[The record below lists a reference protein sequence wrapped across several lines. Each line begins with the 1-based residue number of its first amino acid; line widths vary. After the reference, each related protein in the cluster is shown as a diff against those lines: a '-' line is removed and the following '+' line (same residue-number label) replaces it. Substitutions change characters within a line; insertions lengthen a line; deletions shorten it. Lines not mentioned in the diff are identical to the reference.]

1 MVDLLSARLGAER
14 SGAVRFKVL
23 RALGTLS
30 AGSSAKK
37 GERLKF
43 DKALFEQE
51 VRKNLIEH
59 FRLKGLVAALERET
73 EGRSVSDTDVGG
85 ALRSLLEDKI
95 QQSLER
101 VFRALQ
107 IAHRNED
114 LLSVHRAVV
123 RGDKRARGNALEF
136 LDALPITSRETRE
149 LLKLVADDLYVVET
163 LRRAQAAIEDDAA
176 EAERLRVPAS
186 HDDAVRGLLTETD
199 ELIAAL
205 TAYHALD
212 LGSISLA
219 RDALGALDA
228 RPALG
233 RLGAAPT
240 RSRRE
245 SANG

>member
-1 MVDLLSARLGAER
+1 MHLRKEK
-14 SGAVRFKVL
+14 SGAVRYKVL
-23 RALGTLS
+23 RAMGDLAARNVGP
-30 AGSSAKK
+30 KN
-37 GERLKF
+37 ERLKF

-51 VRKNLIEH
+51 AHRNLVEH

-73 EGRSVSDTDVGG
+73 EGRMARDTSVGQ
-85 ALRSLLEDKI
+85 ALLSLLEDKI
-95 QQSLER
+95 GQSLER

-114 LLSVHRAVV
+114 LLGVLRAIV

-136 LDALPITSRETRE
+136 LDSLPVSSRETRD
-149 LLKLVADDLYVVET
+149 LLKLVADDLDVVEAV
-163 LRRAQAAIEDDAA
+163 RRARVAVEDSPDDTA
-176 EAERLRVPAS
+176 RLASPAT
-186 HDDAVRGLLTETD
+186 HDEAVRGLLQEND

-212 LGSISLA
+212 LGSIVLA
-219 RDALGALDA
+219 RDALAALDA

-240 RSRRE
+240 KSRRE

>member
-1 MVDLLSARLGAER
+1 M
-14 SGAVRFKVL
+14 L
-23 RALGTLS
+23 RALGVLAAT
-30 AGSSAKK
+30 AAVNKA
-37 GERLKF
+37 ERLKF

-59 FRLKGLVAALERET
+59 FRLKGLAAALERET

-85 ALRSLLEDKI
+85 ALRSLLRDKI
-95 QQSLER
+95 DQSLER

-114 LLSVHRAVV
+114 LLSVHHAVV

-136 LDALPITSRETRE
+136 LDALPVTSRETRE
-149 LLKLVADDLYVVET
+149 LLKLVADDLDTVET
-163 LRRAQAAIEDDAA
+163 LRRARSAIDDDAA
-176 EAERLRVPAS
+176 QAERLRIPTS

-219 RDALGALDA
+219 RDALVALDA

-240 RSRRE
+240 RSKRE